1 MHIYIDCSSTGNG
14 LTDRYTEFPGQLQFC
29 SYSHRPVESIAMYR
43 LLIKLLNEINN
54 HDMDIFRIN
63 CHCHLNDTKR

>member
-1 MHIYIDCSSTGNG
+1 MHIHIDSTGNG

-43 LLIKLLNEINN
+43 LLIKLIITIWTYLELTAIA
-54 HDMDIFRIN
+54 I
-63 CHCHLNDTKR
+63 